1 MEESAPI
8 NMLEDTHHKIKTF
21 VYQSYSNF
29 HKSYKSWLTKYRERR
44 DLSDMIKVWG
54 LLGFVVLFWILFL
67 YYINKASTEWYF
79 MKLATYELNASR
91 EKSDIEKLEVIRK
104 KKVNWDQLSTPKN
117 ANLQKNVITIE
128 IPELT
133 EDEA

>member
-1 MEESAPI
+1 
-8 NMLEDTHHKIKTF
+8 
-21 VYQSYSNF
+21 
-29 HKSYKSWLTKYRERR
+29 
-44 DLSDMIKVWG
+44 
-54 LLGFVVLFWILFL
+54 
-67 YYINKASTEWYF
+67 

-104 KKVNWDQLSTPKN
+104 KKVNWDQLSTPKG